1 MGLSCGEGEAG
12 HRRPGRFRPLFV
24 THLRLEVFAILG
36 GQILESLISSPARTI
51 QERAWLLVQV
61 GQRTA
66 HSHRLYQL
74 SGLDGLGDEVARDQT
89 WLALGVGVE
98 VLAAVHRDVHLSF
111 SLPRMYHLAEEI
123 NELILL
129 PQSLYDSHALVLGRA
144 ATVETRT
151 ALGLTG
157 WLWLALFRGNCR
169 LLVGS
174 RGLLGLLI
182 VAGMV

>member
-1 MGLSCGEGEAG
+1 MMGEAVG
-12 HRRPGRFRPLFV
+12 SYWSLQIQCIITWR
-24 THLRLEVFAILG
+24 AG
-36 GQILESLISSPARTI
+36 GWQK
-51 QERAWLLVQV
+51 
-61 GQRTA
+61 
-66 HSHRLYQL
+66 
-74 SGLDGLGDEVARDQT
+74 DEVARDQT

>member
-1 MGLSCGEGEAG
+1 MPFFLAQLCYEVQAKLGGSVQESLLCGLS
-12 HRRPGRFRPLFV
+12 L
-24 THLRLEVFAILG
+24 
-36 GQILESLISSPARTI
+36 TI

>member
-1 MGLSCGEGEAG
+1 M
-12 HRRPGRFRPLFV
+12 
-24 THLRLEVFAILG
+24 
-36 GQILESLISSPARTI
+36 
-51 QERAWLLVQV
+51 
-61 GQRTA
+61 
-66 HSHRLYQL
+66 